1 MSGGGGAIFTI
12 KIPFFS
18 GKTAEKVMG
27 VYGFDCPAS
36 FWDQECSHFWG
47 VAEGVLVH

>member
-1 MSGGGGAIFTI
+1 MGGGHIYDKNAI
-12 KIPFFS
+12 FS